1 MGALA
6 FRLDQYPEPTPAEI
20 DAAREAA
27 RVLSAA
33 SMHRPM
39 RIAVA
44 GMEPSDPIE
53 LPPAIFRQVLD
64 LLIQLGNGI
73 TVTIMPV
80 EAELTTSQSADLLG
94 VSRPHLIKL
103 IGRGELGCR
112 LVGTHRKLR
121 VREVIAYRDKTDL
134 ARTEALGRMAEL
146 DAELGLDVDEPVGTD
161 SAA

>member
-6 FRLDQYPEPTPAEI
+6 FRLDQYHEPTAAEI

-64 LLIQLGNGI
+64 LLIQLGNGT

-103 IGRGELGCR
+103 IGRGELDCR
-112 LVGTHRKLR
+112 
-121 VREVIAYRDKTDL
+121 DWW
-134 ARTEALGRMAEL
+134 ARTASCAC
-146 DAELGLDVDEPVGTD
+146 VT
-161 SAA
+161 